1 MAKISTNI
9 SIDSE
14 TKRQAQALFSEL
26 GLDLS
31 TAVNLFLRQA
41 VRERG
46 IPFVISAEAPNAE
59 TQAAI
64 REVRQMRKSPG
75 SGKTFDSVDSRM
87 EALLADV

>member
-46 IPFVISAEAPNAE
+46 IPFVISAEVPNAE

-64 REVRQMRKSPG
+64 REVRQMCKSPG
-75 SGKTFDSVDSRM
+75 IGKTFDSVDSMM

>member
-1 MAKISTNI
+1 MAKVSTNI
-9 SIDSE
+9 SIDSDV
-14 TKRQAQALFSEL
+14 KAQAQALFCDL

-46 IPFVISAEAPNAE
+46 IPFVISAETPNAE

-64 REVRQMRKSPG
+64 REVQQLRRNPA
-75 SGKTFDSVDSRM
+75 SGRTFDSVDSMM
-87 EALLADV
+87 EELLKDV

>member
-46 IPFVISAEAPNAE
+46 IPFVISAEVPNAE

-64 REVRQMRKSPG
+64 REVRQMRKNPG
-75 SGKTFDSVDSRM
+75 IGETFDSVDSMM

>member
-46 IPFVISAEAPNAE
+46 IPFVISAEVPNAE

-64 REVRQMRKSPG
+64 REVRQMSKSPG
-75 SGKTFDSVDSRM
+75 IGKTFDSVDSMM

>member
-75 SGKTFDSVDSRM
+75 IGETFDSVDSMM